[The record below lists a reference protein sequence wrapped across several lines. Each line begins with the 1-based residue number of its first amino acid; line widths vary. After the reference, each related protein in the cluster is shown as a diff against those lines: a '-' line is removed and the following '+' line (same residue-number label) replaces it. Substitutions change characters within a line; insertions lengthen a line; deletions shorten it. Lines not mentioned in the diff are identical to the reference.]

1 MNKIIKKHSWII
13 IKIIISEQDY
23 FILKQE
29 ELRHKQEEQEK

>member
-13 IKIIISEQDY
+13 IISEQNY